1 MDRDRADKVI
11 TVSLSR
17 EQWKG
22 RRKPSILSLQK
33 KCIMADR
40 NRGVGGARGGRGRNW
55 RLRGFFPEQQS
66 PPSTRGDDDG
76 DDKGDGNDGQ
86 DNFDDVDDID
96 DEDTQEHMNLD
107 KSEGQSQQGK
117 NRGVNS
123 GQQRGKRAARGNESH
138 VIGEEFVISG
148 MDSTSVGVDTCVSK
162 RVADH
167 IKLISKEVM
176 GELAEEGISEIQVM
190 KLLEEMEMA
199 DENGENIWD
208 EDNDTDVEIQ
218 RMDGRDTLKNLPQ
231 ELMPSVQEFVEE
243 SQGGFSI
250 PEYKEQREGGSV
262 VKMETGLG

>member
-1 MDRDRADKVI
+1 VWRDLAEARKFTEMDCFSFMDRDRADKVI

-40 NRGVGGARGGRGRNW
+40 NRGAGGARGGRGRNW
-55 RLRGFFPEQQS
+55 RLRGFFPEQQFP

-117 NRGVNS
+117 NGV
-123 GQQRGKRAARGNESH
+123 
-138 VIGEEFVISG
+138 
-148 MDSTSVGVDTCVSK
+148 
-162 RVADH
+162 
-167 IKLISKEVM
+167 
-176 GELAEEGISEIQVM
+176 
-190 KLLEEMEMA
+190 
-199 DENGENIWD
+199 
-208 EDNDTDVEIQ
+208 
-218 RMDGRDTLKNLPQ
+218 
-231 ELMPSVQEFVEE
+231 
-243 SQGGFSI
+243 
-250 PEYKEQREGGSV
+250 
-262 VKMETGLG
+262 